1 MKSVMKPVKKRIK
14 KRVTKLVLGL
24 LPLLPL
30 LAQASSNSGTSRS
43 STTTS
48 DYQKALIRAQ
58 EKISREHLRGAQAL
72 TASTVSTLH
81 RPYQVGDSWDVLS
94 WNWSDL
100 TPSAGRGA
108 ILHYEV
114 TSTTPPG
121 QVVMSVTQRA
131 NSVVGSPISLVVDP
145 KVQSIQLTLQNLTV
159 DSQREIH
166 FQNRVVTL
174 TGDTMPG
181 NLSPLES
188 YPFEFPDLRDVGTS
202 SAAEDYSKEITPEA
216 LSAAQKAGFQLDPA
230 HSMRLESQDT
240 FGRPINVIWQ
250 RGDLWPTYVNTSHG
264 FMFLLKNSAGA
275 ATDQNSGT

>member
-1 MKSVMKPVKKRIK
+1 MKRVKKSATTP
-14 KRVTKLVLGL
+14 VTKSFAKLVLGL

-30 LAQASSNSGTSRS
+30 LAQASSSPNPSRS
-43 STTTS
+43 SIPTS

-58 EKISREHLRGAQAL
+58 EKISRERSRGAQAL
-72 TASTVSTLH
+72 TASAVSTLH
-81 RPYQVGDSWDVLS
+81 RPYHIGDSWDVLS

-108 ILHYEV
+108 VLHYEV
-114 TSTTPPG
+114 TSTTPPS
-121 QVVMSVTQRA
+121 QVVMNVTQRA
-131 NSVVGSPISLVVDP
+131 NATGDSQVDP
-145 KVQSIQLTLQNLTV
+145 KVQFIQLTLQNLTV

-188 YPFEFPDLRDVGTS
+188 YPFEFPDLRDAEKINL

-230 HSMRLESQDT
+230 QSMRFESQDS
-240 FGRPINVIWQ
+240 FGRPINVMWQ

-264 FMFLLKNSAGA
+264 FMFLLKNSASGA
-275 ATDQNSGT
+275 TNENSGT